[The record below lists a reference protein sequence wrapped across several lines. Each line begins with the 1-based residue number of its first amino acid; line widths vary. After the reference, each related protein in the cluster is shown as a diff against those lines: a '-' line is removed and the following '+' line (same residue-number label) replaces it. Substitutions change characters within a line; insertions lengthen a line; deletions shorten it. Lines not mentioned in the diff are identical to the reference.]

1 MPTTDSATAPT
12 EADSLNANSY
22 LSRFCAV
29 LRKRGLQVR
38 QRSAE
43 TESMDT
49 ELRNG
54 LWSATYAVYFAEK
67 TQYRF
72 EPASALRA

>member
-1 MPTTDSATAPT
+1 V
-12 EADSLNANSY
+12 
-22 LSRFCAV
+22 RFSEREGFRSVSAV
-29 LRKRGLQVR
+29 LQ
-38 QRSAE
+38 

-72 EPASALRA
+72 EPAAALRA